1 MGREYTT
8 RLRFYFKLHLVCRYW
23 WALKDGMMVLR
34 SLEGEVEEEV
44 TKRGRYGMGGG
55 IGGP

>member
-1 MGREYTT
+1 M
-8 RLRFYFKLHLVCRYW
+8 KLHLVCRYW